1 MTLGLR
7 YQLVEILAPAGY
19 QIPFGQWRIT
29 TDGTDFTI
37 TVIGDSSTPIFV
49 DYYLDGDEAR
59 FLGNWP
65 DFDLPLTGGL
75 GAGGQAAV
83 FTAAGIGIIGA
94 GVAIALGIKAGR
106 KTQSLERT
114 RVKRPDLL

>member
-1 MTLGLR
+1 MTPGLR
-7 YQLVEILAPAGY
+7 YQLVEVLAPAGY

-37 TVIGDSSTPIFV
+37 TVVGDGNAPIFV
-49 DYYLDGDEAR
+49 DYYLDGDETR

-75 GAGGQAAV
+75 GAGQQAAI
-83 FTAAGIGIIGA
+83 FTAAGIGILGA
-94 GVAIALGIKAGR
+94 GVAIALRIK
-106 KTQSLERT
+106 
-114 RVKRPDLL
+114 VKRKKAINHRYHSNI